1 MTPAAQQTAHQ
12 TVQRRAHLRP
22 PRPPQLA
29 GVSAAALRSDLE
41 RSGWTVEGVEQ
52 LLGPVAEAALR
63 RDSHVPALRAAR
75 AAGDGDPVGVLTRLF
90 LLAQPVPR
98 AALAAAL
105 PATGSDG
112 AVAAGLVEA
121 AGAAP
126 DDAVRA
132 LVDLRPH
139 AAVDALGEVAW
150 WVASDLG
157 EHALGDGQPLPP
169 EHVLGIG
176 GASASLARLAVRTP
190 AQRVLDV
197 GTGSGVQALHATR
210 HARSVVATDTSARAL
225 GFAAFNAAVAGVELD
240 LRRGSLLEPVAGE
253 RFDQVVSNPPFV
265 VTPRAAGVP
274 GWEYRDGGLVGDE
287 VVRRLVTG
295 LGGVLAPGGSAQL
308 LGNWE
313 HRAGEGWRDRVQGW
327 LDESGLDGWVVQREV
342 MDPAHYAET
351 WIRDGGQRP
360 GPEADALLEAWL
372 DDFAARG
379 VEAVGLGFVV
389 LHAPPAEASART
401 RWTRVEEVT
410 GPLERPLGEHVAAV
424 LAARDRLAVTDDDAL
439 LAARLR
445 VADDVTEERHA
456 RPGEGGPRAV
466 LLRAGGGL
474 GRVASVG
481 TALAGLVGACD
492 GELEVGQVVGALAVL
507 LEVDAGA
514 LRAELLSQVRGLVE
528 DGLLEWT

>member
-1 MTPAAQQTAHQ
+1 MSLTAPTAQT
-12 TVQRRAHLRP
+12 TVRETTGARP
-22 PRPPQLA
+22 PRPPQLTGA
-29 GVSAAALRSDLE
+29 SAASLRADLE
-41 RSGWTVEGVEQ
+41 RSGWTVEGVAE
-52 LLGPVAEAALR
+52 LLGPVAEAAMR
-63 RDSHVPALRAAR
+63 RDSLLPARRAAA
-75 AAGDGDPVGVLTRLF
+75 AAGDDPVAVLTRLF
-90 LLAQPVPR
+90 LLAGTVTR
-98 AALAAAL
+98 AALDAAL
-105 PATGSDG
+105 PATGTAG
-112 AVAAGLVEA
+112 AEAVGLVEA
-121 AGAAP
+121 AGGSP

-132 LVDLRPH
+132 VVDLRPH

-157 EHALGDGQPLPP
+157 EHALPPGQPLPS

-176 GASASLARLAVRTP
+176 GASASLAKLAVRTP
-190 AQRVLDV
+190 AQRVLDI

-210 HARSVVATDTSARAL
+210 HARAVTATDTSARAL
-225 GFAAFNAAVAGVELD
+225 GFAAFNAALAGVELD
-240 LRRGSLLEPVAGE
+240 LRRGSLLEPVAEE

-274 GWEYRDGGLVGDE
+274 GWEYRDGGLVGDA
-287 VVRRLVTG
+287 VVEQLVTG
-295 LGGVLAPGGSAQL
+295 LGAVLAPGGSAQM

-313 HRAGEGWRDRVQGW
+313 HRRGEGWQTRVQGW
-327 LDESGLDGWVVQREV
+327 LDASGLDGWVVQREV

-389 LHAPPAEASART
+389 LHAPAADAASRP

-424 LAARDRLAVTDDDAL
+424 LAARKRLVSTDDDAL

-492 GELEVGQVVGALAVL
+492 GELQVGQVVQALAVL
-507 LEVDAGA
+507 LDVDAAA
-514 LRAELLSQVRGLVE
+514 LRAELVPQVRGLVE
-528 DGLLEWT
+528 DGFLEWT

>member
-1 MTPAAQQTAHQ
+1 MPLTAQPAPATTA
-12 TVQRRAHLRP
+12 RP

-29 GVSAAALRSDLE
+29 GGSAAALRSDLE
-41 RSGWTVEGVEQ
+41 RSGWTVDGVAA
-52 LLGPVAEAALR
+52 LLGDVAEAALR
-63 RDSHVPALRAAR
+63 RDSLLPARRAAA

-90 LLAQPVPR
+90 LLSEPVPR
-98 AALAAAL
+98 AALDAAL
-105 PATGSDG
+105 PATAAAG
-112 AVAAGLVEA
+112 AAAHGLVEA

-126 DDAVRA
+126 DDPVRA
-132 LVDLRPH
+132 VVDLRPH
-139 AAVDALGEVAW
+139 AAQDALGEVAW

-157 EHALGDGQPLPP
+157 EHALGDGTPLPP

-190 AQRVLDV
+190 VHRVLDV
-197 GTGSGVQALHATR
+197 GTGSGVQALHASR
-210 HARSVVATDTSARAL
+210 HARSVTATDTSARAL
-225 GFAAFNAAVAGVELD
+225 GFAAFNAALAGVELD

-287 VVRRLVTG
+287 VVRRLVVG
-295 LGGVLAPGGSAQL
+295 AGGVLAPGGSAQL

-327 LDESGLDGWVVQREV
+327 LDDSGLDGWVVQREV

-360 GPEADALLEAWL
+360 GPQADALLGAWL

-389 LHAPPAEASART
+389 LHAPAAGPSGAAARP
-401 RWTRVEEVT
+401 RWSRVEEVT

-424 LAARDRLAVTDDDAL
+424 LSARERLAATDDAAL

-474 GRVASVG
+474 GRVVAAG

-492 GELEVGQVVGALAVL
+492 GELQVGQVVQALAVL
-507 LEVDAGA
+507 LDVDAGA
-514 LRAELLSQVRGLVE
+514 LRAELLPQVRGLLE
-528 DGLLEWT
+528 DGLLLWA